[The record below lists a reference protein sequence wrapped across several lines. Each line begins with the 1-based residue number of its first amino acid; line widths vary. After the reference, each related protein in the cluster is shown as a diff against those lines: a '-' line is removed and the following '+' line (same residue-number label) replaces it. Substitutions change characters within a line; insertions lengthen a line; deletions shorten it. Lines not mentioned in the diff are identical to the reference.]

1 LPNFSTVL
9 CHGQPVI
16 MKKIM
21 KLFWYSAL
29 RLSGI
34 LAFQKLKNL
43 TSCRT
48 RMESM
53 CQLAAFYRTRPHD
66 CSNWL
71 WFYTHQSLVT
81 GEEHPTVI
89 PLTWPYTRRQCSWW
103 DDLKRTVFPRLG
115 ELHTVMAALRALGT
129 SIENSGID
137 DAWLEAGVYPHKRRH
152 RRWKLSQ
159 ELKKANTCYILCKV
173 HMCRNGQS

>member
-1 LPNFSTVL
+1 
-9 CHGQPVI
+9 
-16 MKKIM
+16 M

-53 CQLAAFYRTRPHD
+53 CQLAAFYRTRPND

-103 DDLKRTVFPRLG
+103 MQGMIWKEQFSPGWVSYTLLW
-115 ELHTVMAALRALGT
+115 LHVMAT

-152 RRWKLSQ
+152 SRWKLSQ

-173 HMCRNGQS
+173 HMCGNGQS